1 MQTDGPE
8 FLAQPIAENP
18 AASERKLLAP
28 IWHTVVFIIILLGN
42 SYFTASTLPKVTAG
56 GATAKQRI
64 FEYAFTIGFEFILL
78 LIVWLGIRS
87 RGVKMKELIGGRW
100 KSVEAFLLDIAIAFG
115 FWLVAIAVLGGLGY
129 LLGLTKGSQAGEAKK
144 LADMLA
150 PESPLALAM
159 FILLSSV
166 AGFVE
171 EIIFR
176 GYLQKQFAALTGN
189 IYLGLIIQAIIFGAG
204 HGYEGA
210 RRMLLIAVYGTM
222 FGLLALW
229 RKSLRPGMMAHALH
243 DSLAGVVLYLV
254 KRGIIPM
261 G

>member
-8 FLAQPIAENP
+8 FLTQPIAENP
-18 AASERKLLAP
+18 PASERKLLAP
-28 IWHTVVFIIILLGN
+28 VWHTILFIIILLCN
-42 SYFTASTLPKVTAG
+42 SYFTASSLPKMGSGTA
-56 GATAKQRI
+56 AKQHI
-64 FEYAFTIGFEFILL
+64 FEYAFTIGFEFVLL

-100 KSVEAFLLDIAIAFG
+100 ESVEDFLIDIGIAIG
-115 FWLVAIAVLGGLGY
+115 YWLVAIAVLAGLGY
-129 LLGLTKGSQAGEAKK
+129 LMGLTKGPQAGEAKK

-150 PESPLALAM
+150 PDSPPALAM
-159 FILLSSV
+159 FILLSTV

-176 GYLQKQFAALTGN
+176 GYLLKQFAALTGN
-189 IYLGLIIQAIIFGAG
+189 IYAGLIIQAIFFGAG

-222 FGLLALW
+222 FGLLTVW
-229 RKSLRPGMMAHALH
+229 RKSLRPGMMAHTLH
-243 DSLAGVVLYLV
+243 DSLAGVGLYLV
-254 KRGIIPM
+254 KRGIVPM
-261 G
+261 R

>member
-1 MQTDGPE
+1 MQTDQPE
-8 FLAQPIAENP
+8 FLAQPVAENP

-28 IWHTVVFIIILLGN
+28 LWHTILFIIILLGN
-42 SYFTASTLPKVTAG
+42 SYFTASTLPKVAS
-56 GATAKQRI
+56 GATAKQHMV
-64 FEYAFTIGFEFILL
+64 EYAFTIGFEFVLL

-87 RGVKMKELIGGRW
+87 RGVKLRELIGGRW
-100 KSVEAFLLDIAIAFG
+100 ESVEKFLLDIAIAVG
-115 FWLVAIAVLGGLGY
+115 YWVVAAAVLAGLGY
-129 LLGLTKGSQAGEAKK
+129 LLGLSKGSQAGEAKK

-159 FILLSSV
+159 FILLSTV

-176 GYLQKQFAALTGN
+176 GYLLRQFAALTGSV
-189 IYLGLIIQAIIFGAG
+189 YFGLIIQAIIFGAG
-204 HGYEGA
+204 HGYEGP
-210 RRMLLIAVYGTM
+210 RRMLLIAVYGAM
-222 FGLLALW
+222 FGLLTLW

-243 DSLAGVVLYLV
+243 DSLAGVALYLV

-261 G
+261 R